1 MLEALRQAS
10 KGWTMKIIL
19 GLLALT
25 FVVFFGS
32 SDFGGGG
39 HGGGHNA
46 GRNANAVV
54 EIDNLDFSLRQVGN
68 EFNTQIQQISQANGQ
83 QIDPTSPFA
92 GQILNQAISTIVT
105 RSLFD
110 VAARDLGVSASD
122 AAVEQ
127 AIRNI
132 GAFQDANGEF
142 DSAAFAGY
150 LRNVGQSEAT
160 FIANARDDLRRSQ
173 YLGTLRRTITPPE
186 AMVDAVYKYRFER
199 RTAEL
204 ATIGI
209 VTVEGL
215 VPPDETQL
223 LQFYEENK
231 ESFRAPE
238 TREATVAS
246 LTMEEFAA
254 TIEID
259 DQEVAEVYADRLAN
273 FQRGE
278 RREILQGIFLDQEGA
293 DKAAEMIAQGR
304 PFAETVEEL
313 AGFPPVPMGT
323 LQRTQITEPE
333 LAEAAFSAIEGSTAG
348 PIETALGWQLL
359 SIAKVF
365 PEETIPLS
373 DVSDRLRQ
381 AIALEQARD
390 DMFDLLNAV
399 EDGLAGGGTLE
410 EVARDNG
417 LTLQKLGPF
426 NAGGLVVSGQPVAF
440 EPLAGLV
447 NAVFTTDVDEIA
459 DLVETENGGFFV
471 ARTDSITPPQIEPLE
486 RIRDTLTAAWLDRER
501 LTLAI
506 ERGTDLADRARAGAN
521 FEELAKEIGAAFETT
536 QPFDRT
542 GLGSTISGSLIT
554 PLFQAAVG
562 DIVLAQTQNG
572 VGVARLLKI
581 DKVTD
586 GGDDFE
592 REDLRAELAEGIN
605 RDISRQLTAAL
616 RDRYSIDVDRETIEQ
631 NLLP

>member
-1 MLEALRQAS
+1 MLETLRRIS
-10 KGWTMKIIL
+10 KGWIMKTIL

-32 SDFGGGG
+32 SNFGGGG
-39 HGGGHNA
+39 GGGHNA

-68 EFNTQIQQISQANGQ
+68 EFNTQIRQISQANGQ
-83 QIDPTSPFA
+83 QIDPTSPIA
-92 GQILNQAISTIVT
+92 ARILDQAISTIVT

-122 AAVEQ
+122 TAVEQ

-132 GAFQDANGEF
+132 DAFQDANGNF

-150 LRNVGQSEAT
+150 LRQVGQSEAS
-160 FIANARDDLRRSQ
+160 FIASAREDLRRSQ
-173 YLGTLRRTITPPE
+173 YLGTLRRSITPPE

-199 RTAEL
+199 RIAEL

-209 VTVEGL
+209 TTVEGL

-231 ESFRAPE
+231 DSFQAPE

-246 LTMEEFAA
+246 LTMEELAA

-259 DQEVAEVYADRLAN
+259 DQEVAEVYAERLSN

-278 RREILQGIFLDQEGA
+278 RREILQGIFLDQESA
-293 DKAAEMIAQGR
+293 DKAAAMVAEGR
-304 PFAETVEEL
+304 AFAEAVEEL

-323 LQRTQITEPE
+323 LQRAQITEPE
-333 LAEAAFSAIEGSTAG
+333 LAEAAFSATEGATAG

-373 DVSDRLRQ
+373 DVSDGLRQ
-381 AIALEQARD
+381 AVALEQARD

-417 LTLQKLGPF
+417 LKLQKLAPI
-426 NAGGLVVSGQPVAF
+426 NAGGLVASGQSVDF

-447 NAVFTTDVDEIA
+447 NAVFTTEADEIA

-471 ARTDSITPPQIEPLE
+471 ARTDTITLPQIEPLE
-486 RIRDTLTAAWLDRER
+486 RIRDMLTAAWLDRER

-506 ERGTDLADRARAGAN
+506 ERGTDLADRSRAGGN
-521 FEELAKEIGAAFETT
+521 FEELAKEIGATFEAT

-554 PLFQAAVG
+554 PLFKAAVG
-562 DIVLAQTQNG
+562 DIILAQTQNG
-572 VGVARLLKI
+572 VGVARLI
-581 DKVTD
+581 DIEKVTD
-586 GGDDFE
+586 GGDEFE
-592 REDLRAELAEGIN
+592 REDLRAELADGIN